1 MKTHKIT
8 LAQPVLLAS
17 LCLCL
22 AGCGGS
28 KILKAP
34 EPLTVAQSLA
44 EVSDQNLSATLDWVI
59 VRDGPG
65 TWARNADWDEY
76 LIGVRNVGSDAL
88 QITDIRLRDSLD
100 TRIAPGHNRRQLV
113 KGSKEAK
120 RRYKGGGLTVEAGAG
135 AGTLMLVGAAT
146 YASAI
151 SFGATTVLGSS
162 AIAGAAIGGFVVA
175 PALAVGGIVRGVN
188 NGKVNGRIEAR
199 STPLPVVLQEGDAT
213 TLNIFFPLTPS
224 PRQIELTYFNA
235 QGEHIIIVDTE
246 RALDGLHLPGTAE
259 RQPGQDSHGGS

>member
-1 MKTHKIT
+1 MQTHKMT
-8 LAQPVLLAS
+8 LTQPVLLAS

-44 EVSDQNLSATLDWVI
+44 KVSDQNLSATLDWVI

-76 LIGVRNVGSDAL
+76 LIGVRNVGGDAL

-100 TRIAPGHNRRQLV
+100 TEIAPGHNRRQLV
-113 KGSKEAK
+113 KGSRQAK

-135 AGTLMLVGAAT
+135 AGTLVLAGAATFATAATVGAAT
-146 YASAI
+146 A
-151 SFGATTVLGSS
+151 LGSS
-162 AIAGAAIGGFVVA
+162 AMGGRLSAESSGASIT
-175 PALAVGGIVRGVN
+175 
-188 NGKVNGRIEAR
+188 AR
-199 STPLPVVLQEGDAT
+199 
-213 TLNIFFPLTPS
+213 
-224 PRQIELTYFNA
+224 
-235 QGEHIIIVDTE
+235 
-246 RALDGLHLPGTAE
+246 
-259 RQPGQDSHGGS
+259 